1 MRTALLPLLVL
12 AWLAP
17 GTADAQT
24 PTGMIAGV
32 VRDSS
37 GAVIPA
43 VRVVVTNKDTG
54 QSRTV
59 TTAASGDYH
68 APALLAGVYEVAA
81 EAAGFQRLVNERVIV
96 EAGSTTTVDMFM
108 DVGKITQTVIVR
120 GAEAPQMHYDTSA
133 LGGVVARLQIDG
145 LPLNGRGVLELSKL
159 EPGAQQPTQSSNNR
173 TLVPLLGAP
182 AGQNG
187 ARTRVTVDGGSVM
200 QIGNGGSV
208 LGFSQEVV
216 QEFQVSTVNL
226 DPSTGMTA
234 SGAVNIV
241 TRSGTNQWRGSGFMF
256 FRDHTLSA
264 YPGLVRDPFNPDPF
278 FQRSQFGVEVGGP
291 IHKDKAFFFGTWER
305 SEQRGVVSTQLLTPE
320 FAPLSGIFPS
330 PTDVNRFSGRV
341 DVRLTDKHFAFF
353 RYSDEGISLFGTT
366 GLTAG
371 GFRALPS
378 AWRRQPG
385 RASQSILGLT
395 SVLRTHLVNDL
406 RVSFLFVNSAE
417 RSPTEADCAGC
428 LGIGAPSITVMPDLF
443 IGSSLTTRVLGR
455 RYHLNDVAA
464 WQKGSH
470 HIRFGGDLEVAIGG
484 RTDLA
489 SDPVTMTLFSP
500 QQVRNFNALPS
511 TPASLRIPLPASF
524 LTLEE
529 ILQLPVQSF
538 TVGIGD
544 PRVPQEGFG
553 TERVAPVVRLFCQDT
568 WRLQP
573 RISVNYGLGWTYD
586 APFNYDL
593 AKPAFL
599 APVLGENGLAPT
611 RKTWHNFSPS
621 AGFAWNLR
629 EDGKTV
635 IRGGAGIYYDF
646 GVPFGTADPE
656 RVSLGPRG
664 VGRGTYPNTAITNP
678 LTGIPGVPPGTLLNF
693 RGNPTLF
700 TGVALMQALPAI
712 RANLTQQ
719 RGDPNN
725 RDFSVTNIE
734 VDKTGLIVASDLPPI
749 SATHASLGVERQIA
763 GGLVVSADFVL
774 RQFSHLGIQPDLN
787 HFSKV
792 GGPVLPVCSP
802 AQRNDPEA
810 LCSLGPIK
818 VFSAIGRATYQGLL
832 VRVDKRFSHG
842 WQLLGSYAY
851 STNVGNN
858 ANGIN
863 TLVGFNN
870 DDPLANYGPLDRDI
884 RHILS
889 LSGLAQLPRQLQLGV
904 FVTYNSKPPF
914 SAFFSSLDLNGDGT
928 TGDLLPGTK
937 VNQFN
942 RGLGKDDLR
951 RLVEEFNATYAGRT
965 DAQGRNIPSVT
976 LPANFEFGDRF
987 LTADLRLSWML
998 SLHERWRLTLIGEV
1012 FNVFNTANLSG
1023 RSGDLSNP
1031 GSFGQAT
1038 SRVTQVFG
1046 SGGPRSFQLA
1056 ARLSF

>member
-1 MRTALLPLLVL
+1 MRTALLGLIVL

-17 GTADAQT
+17 GEADAQA
-24 PTGMIAGV
+24 PTGVIAGV
-32 VRDSS
+32 VTDAS
-37 GAVIPA
+37 GGVISPA
-43 VRVVVTNKDTG
+43 HVVVTNKDTG
-54 QSRTV
+54 QARTF
-59 TTAASGDYH
+59 TTTKSGDYS
-68 APALLAGVYEVAA
+68 APFLPAGVYEVAA
-81 EAAGFQRLVNERVIV
+81 EAAGFQRLVKDQVIV
-96 EAGSTTTVDMFM
+96 EAGNTTTVNMPLL
-108 DVGKITQTVIVR
+108 VGAIRQTVTVS
-120 GAEAPQMHYDTSA
+120 GADAPQMRYETNA
-133 LGGVVARLQIDG
+133 LGAVVTRPQIEG
-145 LPLNGRGVLELSKL
+145 LPLNGRGLAELSKL

-208 LGFSQEVV
+208 LGLSQEVV

-226 DPSTGMTA
+226 DPSTGVTA

-241 TRSGTNQWRGSGFMF
+241 TRSGTNQWRGSSFLF
-256 FRDHTLSA
+256 FRDHTFTA
-264 YPGLVRDPFNPDPF
+264 YPGLARDPFNPHPF
-278 FQRSQFGVEVGGP
+278 FQRSQFGVETGGP
-291 IHKDKAFFFGTWER
+291 IHKDKAFFFGAWER

-330 PTDVNRFSGRV
+330 PTDINRFSVRV
-341 DVRLTDKHFAFF
+341 DVRLTDRHFAFF

-385 RASQSILGLT
+385 QADQGILGLT
-395 SVLRTHLVNDL
+395 SVLRMNLVNDL
-406 RVSFLFVNSAE
+406 RVSSFFVNSAE
-417 RSPTEADCAGC
+417 LSPTAADCAGC
-428 LGIGAPSITVMPDLF
+428 LGVGAPSITVAPDLF

-455 RYHLNDVAA
+455 RYSINDVAA

-470 HIRFGGDLEVAIGG
+470 HIRFGGDLEVALGG

-489 SDPVTMTLFSP
+489 SEPVTMTLFSP

-511 TPASLRIPLPASF
+511 TSASRRIPLPVSF
-524 LTLEE
+524 LTVAD

-538 TVGIGD
+538 VVGIGD
-544 PRVPQEGFG
+544 AYVPQSDFG
-553 TERVAPVVRLFCQDT
+553 QERVAPVVRLFCQDT

-599 APVLGENGLAPT
+599 APVLGENGLTPT
-611 RKTWHNFSPS
+611 RRNWHDFSPS
-621 AGFAWNLR
+621 AGFAWNVR
-629 EDGKTV
+629 ENGKTV

-646 GVPFGTADPE
+646 GVPFSTADPE

-664 VGRGTYPNTAITNP
+664 TGRGTYPNTAIANP
-678 LTGIPGVPPGTLLNF
+678 LTGIPGVPFGTLLNF

-700 TGVALMQALPAI
+700 TGAALMQALPAI
-712 RANLTQQ
+712 RADLTQQ

-725 RDFSVTNIE
+725 SDFSVTNIE
-734 VDKTGLIVASDLPPI
+734 VDKTGLIVASDLPAI
-749 SATHASLGVERQIA
+749 SAIHASLGVQRQIA

-774 RQFSHLGIQPDLN
+774 RQFSHLGMQPDLN

-792 GGPVLPVCSP
+792 GGPVLPVCTP
-802 AQRNDPEA
+802 AQRNDPA
-810 LCSLGPIK
+810 APCSLGPIR

-842 WQLLGSYAY
+842 WQFLGSYAY
-851 STNVGNN
+851 SINVGTN
-858 ANGIN
+858 AGN
-863 TLVGFNN
+863 GFNN
-870 DDPLANYGPLDRDI
+870 DDPLANYGPLDRDV
-884 RHILS
+884 RHILN
-889 LSGLAQLPRQLQLGV
+889 LSGLVQLPRQFQLGV
-904 FVTYNSKPPF
+904 FATYNSKPPF

-942 RGLGKDDLR
+942 RGLGKEDLR
-951 RLVEEFNATYAGRT
+951 RLVDEFNANYAGRT
-965 DAQGRNIPSVT
+965 DAQGRNIPSIT
-976 LPANFEFGDRF
+976 LPADFEFGDPF

-1031 GSFGQAT
+1031 DSFGQAS

-1046 SGGPRSFQLA
+1046 SGGPRSWQLA